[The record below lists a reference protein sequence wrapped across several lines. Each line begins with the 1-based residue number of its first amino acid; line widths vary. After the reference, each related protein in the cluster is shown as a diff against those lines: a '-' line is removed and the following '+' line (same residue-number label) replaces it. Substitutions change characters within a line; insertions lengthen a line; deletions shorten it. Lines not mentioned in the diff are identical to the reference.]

1 MLDIGIGS
9 IVYSKA
15 GRDKG
20 VCFAVV
26 SLDGEYA
33 YLCDGDIRKFDK
45 PKKKKLKHL
54 SVTNSVSD
62 TVREKMESAGKIGN
76 SELRKAI
83 AQFCEN
89 NN

>member
-1 MLDIGIGS
+1 MDIGIGS

-20 VCFAVV
+20 SFFAVV

-54 SVTNSVSD
+54 SVTNEVSN
-62 TVREKMESAGKIGN
+62 TIKEKMTTSGKIGN
-76 SELRKAI
+76 AELRKII
-83 AQFCEN
+83 AEFCEKN
-89 NN
+89 N

>member
-1 MLDIGIGS
+1 MEIGIGS

-20 VCFAVV
+20 KYFAVI
-26 SLDGEYA
+26 SLEGEFA

-54 SVTNSVSD
+54 SVTNEVSS
-62 TVREKMESAGKIGN
+62 TVKEKITVSGKIGN
-76 SELRKAI
+76 AELRKAI
-83 AQFCEN
+83 TEFCEN

>member
-1 MLDIGIGS
+1 MDIGIGS

-20 VCFAVV
+20 VYFAVV
-26 SLDGEYA
+26 SLEGNYA

-54 SVTNSVSD
+54 SVTSSVSD
-62 TVREKMESAGKIGN
+62 TVREKLELTGKIGN

-89 NN
+89 IN

>member
-1 MLDIGIGS
+1 MDIGIGS

-20 VCFAVV
+20 AYFAVV
-26 SLDGEYA
+26 SLDGQYA

-62 TVREKMESAGKIGN
+62 TVREKLELTGKIGN

>member
-1 MLDIGIGS
+1 MEIGIGS

-20 VCFAVV
+20 SFFAVV
-26 SLDGEYA
+26 AVDGEFA

-54 SVTNSVSD
+54 SVTNTVSD
-62 TVREKMESAGKIGN
+62 TVKEKINSSGKIGN
-76 SELRKAI
+76 AELRKVI
-83 AQFCEN
+83 AEFCEN